1 MAPAPPLRS
10 RGALL
15 TMARLFGDWK
25 NPNPNPQTTIRQ
37 MMLQGLISQTRRSD

>member
-37 MMLQGLISQTRRSD
+37 MMLASPG